1 MAFSPEALMNV
12 SLSACKAA
20 RGDELVLNRNYA
32 ERWPNITAKKDTPK
46 NAGAYR
52 KEMGKFDKLT
62 SPCKPRIV
70 WCLRSRTR

>member
-20 RGDELVLNRNYA
+20 RGYERVARAYRNYA
-32 ERWPNITAKKDTPK
+32 GRWPNITAKKDKPK

-52 KEMGKFDKLT
+52 KQMGKFDKL
-62 SPCKPRIV
+62 
-70 WCLRSRTR
+70 LFAQAG